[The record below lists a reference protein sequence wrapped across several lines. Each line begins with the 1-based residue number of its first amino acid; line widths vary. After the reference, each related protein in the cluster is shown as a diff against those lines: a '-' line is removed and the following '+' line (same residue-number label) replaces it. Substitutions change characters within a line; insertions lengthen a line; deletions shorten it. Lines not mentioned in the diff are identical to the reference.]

1 MKEDQLKGLL
11 IIYCIEVVENLGFCP
26 PPSPIPYMTFL
37 ELFHSLSNVLIQFC
51 LPFLWFYMSEIFV
64 KNILP
69 ILESKQKQI
78 TPDLL
83 KKFTSNYLV
92 KNDNHFSPTGNKL

>member
-1 MKEDQLKGLL
+1 
-11 IIYCIEVVENLGFCP
+11 
-26 PPSPIPYMTFL
+26 
-37 ELFHSLSNVLIQFC
+37 
-51 LPFLWFYMSEIFV
+51 MSEIFV

-92 KNDNHFSPTGNKL
+92 KNDNHFSPTGNKLWAVPNMVQMYKYSETCDLGQLH